1 MKRKGRKYTLEEILP
16 HVHAPAPYEWKRGVK
31 VDRTGWYLTLDGDEV
46 KVISPRLQV
55 FKRSLTCVRCGLAG
69 TFFVKEI
76 GSKRDGRY
84 HLNLYGV
91 DGDGEEVLMT
101 KDHIHPQ
108 AKGGSDNMDNLQTMC
123 LPCNTRKADTVD

>member
-55 FKRSLTCVRCGLAG
+55 FKRSLVCVRCGVVG
-69 TFFVKEI
+69 SFFVKEKS
-76 GSKRDGRY
+76 SKLDGRF

-108 AKGGSDNMDNLQTMC
+108 AKGGVDDIENLQTMC
-123 LPCNTRKADTVD
+123 APCNVAKGANVE